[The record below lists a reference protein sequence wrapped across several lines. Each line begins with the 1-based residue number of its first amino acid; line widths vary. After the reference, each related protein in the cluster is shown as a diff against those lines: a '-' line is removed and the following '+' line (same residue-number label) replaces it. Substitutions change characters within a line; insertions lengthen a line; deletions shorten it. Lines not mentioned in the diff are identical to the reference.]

1 MKINSLKLRLAAAEQ
16 GLTVNQLAKASGV
29 SFATVVKARKGRNVS
44 EQTLVKLAKALGV
57 KPEKLLEESEK
68 EGET

>member
-16 GLTVNQLAKASGV
+16 GFTVNQLAKASGV
-29 SFATVVKARKGRNVS
+29 AFVTVVKARKGGNVS

-57 KPEKLLEESEK
+57 EPTELLTDQEK
-68 EGET
+68 GG